1 MPHSSAKAGK
11 TGNIGGLLSPSN
23 APSRGRLLSIR
34 GLRGHG
40 APMMRRFLILCA
52 ALSMSAGAAHAAC
65 YADYKAKRDNPL
77 RLHYGVVEIDGA
89 CTAANAEAEVGPK
102 LAADGWELL
111 TIVGVF
117 DDAGLD
123 ERRESAGDYYLRY

>member
-1 MPHSSAKAGK
+1 MFRYILA
-11 TGNIGGLLSPSN
+11 I
-23 APSRGRLLSIR
+23 
-34 GLRGHG
+34 
-40 APMMRRFLILCA
+40 PMSLAFLATA
-52 ALSMSAGAAHAAC
+52 AQAAC
-65 YADYKAKRDNPL
+65 YADYKAKQDDPL
-77 RLHYGVVEIDGA
+77 RLHYGV
-89 CTAANAEAEVGPK
+89 AEVNGECSASNAASQLGPK